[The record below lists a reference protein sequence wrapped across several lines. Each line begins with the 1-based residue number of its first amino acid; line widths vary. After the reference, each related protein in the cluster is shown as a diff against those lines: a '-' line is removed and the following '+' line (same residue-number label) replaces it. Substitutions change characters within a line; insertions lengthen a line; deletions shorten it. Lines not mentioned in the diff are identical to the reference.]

1 MADLKSDGK
10 PTWTVDAA
18 TVGRVIAE
26 GRRALGLTQE
36 DLARRL
42 GVTKAAV
49 SKWEQMASLPDISL
63 LPGIASLLDLTVD
76 ELLGWNPKLN
86 EEETATLM
94 RELREGFARDAVST
108 FARAQRIASS
118 HWHCW
123 QALAGI
129 ASEIMYATRIPTES
143 EAERIVPAVNTPL
156 PDELIRTMLDECI
169 TICEHVERDSGDAVA
184 ASLAV
189 STHAAAMI
197 RRKDDPRAIIAFVD
211 PYMQPAPPL
220 GGKSGLASLY
230 LLAGDRERAAE
241 LTRSA
246 MTAAISELSQATL
259 MWMTSDANAE
269 TILACIDAFKT
280 LTGAYGS
287 IVGGERVTILVPTMR
302 VSAAVPLAALNGPNA
317 GLDQLER
324 AVDELLQID
333 ASAFVGDPSFE
344 GSPEVLARAICTP
357 KAWGTLAEEPRYQ
370 ALVTRLNEVFS
381 L

>member
-1 MADLKSDGK
+1 MADLRPNKK
-10 PTWTVDAA
+10 PAWTVDAT
-18 TVGRVIAE
+18 TVGRTIAE

-36 DLARRL
+36 DLAQRL
-42 GVTKAAV
+42 GITKAAV
-49 SKWEQMASLPDISL
+49 SKWEQMTSLPDISL

-76 ELLGWNPKLN
+76 ELLGWNPELS

-94 RELREGFARDAVST
+94 RELREGFSRDAVST

-118 HWHCW
+118 HRHCW
-123 QALAGI
+123 QALASI
-129 ASEIMYATRIPTES
+129 ASEIMYATRIPTED
-143 EAERIVPAVNTPL
+143 ETERMVPADSKPL
-156 PDELIRTMLDECI
+156 PADLVRTMLDECI
-169 TICEHVERDSGDAVA
+169 AICEHVESDSGDALA

-197 RRKDDPRAIIAFVD
+197 RRKDDPRAIIAFVE
-211 PYMQPAPPL
+211 PYMQPVPPL

-230 LLAGDRERAAE
+230 LLAGDRGRAAE
-241 LTRSA
+241 LTRLA
-246 MTAAISELSQATL
+246 MTAAIAELSQATL
-259 MWMTSDANAE
+259 MWMTTDADAE
-269 TILACIDAFKT
+269 AILACINAFKT

-287 IVGGERVTILVPTMR
+287 IVGGERVAILAPTMR
-302 VSAAVPLAALNGPNA
+302 ASAAVPLAAQNGSDV

-357 KAWGTLAEEPRYQ
+357 EAWGTLAEEPRYQ
-370 ALVTRLNEVFS
+370 TLITRLNETFN